1 MQIYFKEDFFV
12 INYDQINKIII
23 AEWKIP
29 PTSQEFRN
37 CMEVMINAL
46 QHFNTGKVVFDTL
59 ALGVLLDADQEW
71 VSSDWYGRAVEAG
84 YAQVAFVLSHDVFTK
99 MFVEET
105 VKRTTDRIPTA
116 YFDNRS
122 EAIDWINNF

>member
-1 MQIYFKEDFFV
+1 MQIYFEEDFFV
-12 INYDQINKIII
+12 IHYDKINKIII
-23 AEWKIP
+23 AEWRIP

-37 CMEVMINAL
+37 GMEVMIDAIK
-46 QHFNTGKVVFDTL
+46 HFNTGKVVFDTL
-59 ALGVLLDADQEW
+59 ALGVLFDADQEW

-84 YAQVAFVLSHDVFTK
+84 YAQVAFVLLPDGFTK

-116 YFDNRS
+116 YFNSRS
-122 EAIDWINNF
+122 AAIDWINNF